1 MPHGWPVNSV
11 PEPVKDQGPVDDF
24 FASRMAD
31 RIRMDH
37 WREKLARIRGE
48 ILEIAEQGSQ
58 EGLVDLKRETVKLAR
73 SIGRIEAALGLKTP
87 R

>member
-1 MPHGWPVNSV
+1 
-11 PEPVKDQGPVDDF
+11 
-24 FASRMAD
+24 
-31 RIRMDH
+31 MDH

-73 SIGRIEAALGLKTP
+73 SIERIEAALGLKTP